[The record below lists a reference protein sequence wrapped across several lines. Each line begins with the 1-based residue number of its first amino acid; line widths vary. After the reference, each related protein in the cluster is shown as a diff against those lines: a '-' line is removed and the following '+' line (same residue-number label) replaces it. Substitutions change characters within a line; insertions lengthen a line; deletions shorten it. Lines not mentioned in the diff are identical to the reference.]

1 MVGDRKIRSMQ
12 LHGQSNVPES
22 PTTLKVKIK
31 NHLSEIDGFNQRYW
45 EFAEAL
51 GVRSTISQSL
61 ILAFDELL
69 SNVIYYAYQD
79 DNEHE
84 IEIQVDLTET
94 AVTATIMDDGVAFN
108 PFGLDAPDTTTS
120 LQAREIGGLGIHLVR
135 QIIDQ
140 VSYKH
145 RDGKNIVTLIQHR

>member
-1 MVGDRKIRSMQ
+1 MQ
-12 LHGQSNVPES
+12 LHGQSSVPES
-22 PTTLKVKIK
+22 PTTLKAKIK
-31 NHLSEIDGFNQRYW
+31 NRLSEIDGFNQRYW

-51 GVRSTISQSL
+51 GVQSAISQSL

-69 SNVIYYAYQD
+69 SNIIYYAYQD

-94 AVTATIMDDGVAFN
+94 SVTATIMDDGVAFN
-108 PFGLDAPDTTTS
+108 PFGLDEPDTTTS
-120 LQAREIGGLGIHLVR
+120 LQSREIGGLGIHLVR

-140 VSYKH
+140 VSYEH
-145 RDGKNIVTLIQHR
+145 RDGKNVVTLIQYR

>member
-1 MVGDRKIRSMQ
+1 M
-12 LHGQSNVPES
+12 
-22 PTTLKVKIK
+22 LKAKIK
-31 NHLSEIDGFNQRYW
+31 NRLSEIDGFNQRYW

-51 GVRSTISQSL
+51 GVQSAISQSL

-69 SNVIYYAYQD
+69 SNIIYYAYQD

-84 IEIQVDLTET
+84 IKIQVDLTET

-108 PFGLDAPDTTTS
+108 PFGLDEPDTTTS
-120 LQAREIGGLGIHLVR
+120 LQSREIGGLGIHLVR

-140 VSYKH
+140 VSYEH

>member
-1 MVGDRKIRSMQ
+1 MQ
-12 LHGQSNVPES
+12 LHGQSSVPES
-22 PTTLKVKIK
+22 PTTLKAKIK
-31 NHLSEIDGFNQRYW
+31 NRLSEIDGFNQRYW

-51 GVRSTISQSL
+51 GVQSAISQSL

-69 SNVIYYAYQD
+69 SNIIYYAYQD

-94 AVTATIMDDGVAFN
+94 SVTATIMDDGVAFN
-108 PFGLDAPDTTTS
+108 PFGLDEPDTTTS
-120 LQAREIGGLGIHLVR
+120 LQSREIGGLGIHLVR

-140 VSYKH
+140 VGYEH
-145 RDGKNIVTLIQHR
+145 RDGKNVVTLIQYR